1 MLYVAYL
8 ADSET
13 LFSQILAR
21 KPESRATS
29 TASIEDVLATHFRGR
44 ASEINDFRGDLGKI
58 LGKGRSS

>member
-29 TASIEDVLATHFRGR
+29 TASIEDILAAHFREGR
-44 ASEINDFRGDLGKI
+44 KS
-58 LGKGRSS
+58 RSS